1 MLFTVLF
8 FLVLVLSPRVVN
20 TKAFIFGI
28 SMCEADARALGRF
41 FLSIYIKFL
50 IKFFFFNLNIYMGR
64 IIENKLC
71 KSYIRKRLEPLS
83 EPTITI
89 GIHLI

>member
-28 SMCEADARALGRF
+28 SMCEADARAYGRF
-41 FLSIYIKFL
+41 FFIDLYQIFNKV
-50 IKFFFFNLNIYMGR
+50 FFFNLNIY
-64 IIENKLC
+64 I
-71 KSYIRKRLEPLS
+71 LEELLR
-83 EPTITI
+83 TNYVKVR
-89 GIHLI
+89 

>member
-28 SMCEADARALGRF
+28 SMCEADARAYGRF
-41 FLSIYIKFL
+41 FFIDLYQIFDI
-50 IKFFFFNLNIYMGR
+50 FFFNLNIYMGR

-71 KSYIRKRLEPLS
+71 KS
-83 EPTITI
+83 
-89 GIHLI
+89 

>member
-28 SMCEADARALGRF
+28 SMCEADARAYGRF
-41 FLSIYIKFL
+41 FFIDLYQIFDNFFL
-50 IKFFFFNLNIYMGR
+50 I
-64 IIENKLC
+64 ET
-71 KSYIRKRLEPLS
+71 YIWEELLKTNYVKVR
-83 EPTITI
+83 
-89 GIHLI
+89 

>member
-28 SMCEADARALGRF
+28 NMCEADARAYGRF
-41 FLSIYIKFL
+41 FFIDLYQIFDI
-50 IKFFFFNLNIYMGR
+50 FFFNLNIYMGR

-71 KSYIRKRLEPLS
+71 KS
-83 EPTITI
+83 
-89 GIHLI
+89 